1 MKKMFLLIG
10 CACLAGWFMWSEGL
24 THVSPVPEAPVVA
37 EVEQP
42 EYMVYITGAVRK
54 PGLYSFPDVVTIGDA
69 VHAAGDAL
77 PYAEASAVNY
87 AARIEDGMQIHLPY
101 NLDGVPAAS
110 ESDGQININDADETK
125 LTELPGIGP
134 AMARHIIEYRDK
146 HGGFTDCEQLQQV
159 KGIGTAKFE
168 KLKDKVTV

>member
-1 MKKMFLLIG
+1 MKKIFLLIG
-10 CACLAGWFMWSEGL
+10 CACLAGWFMWSGGL
-24 THVSPVPEAPVVA
+24 PDMSPVPEAPVVA

-69 VHAAGDAL
+69 VHAAGDTL
-77 PYAEASAVNY
+77 PYAEVSAVNY

-110 ESDGQININDADETK
+110 ESDGKININDADETK

>member
-1 MKKMFLLIG
+1 MLI
-10 CACLAGWFMWSEGL
+10 EGL

-37 EVEQP
+37 EVEKP

-54 PGLYSFPDVVTIGDA
+54 PGLYSFPDAVTIGDA
-69 VHAAGDAL
+69 VHTAGDAL

-101 NLDGVPAAS
+101 NLDGVPAAA
-110 ESDGQININDADETK
+110 ESDGKININDADETK

-159 KGIGTAKFE
+159 KGIGAAKFE

>member
-1 MKKMFLLIG
+1 M
-10 CACLAGWFMWSEGL
+10 
-24 THVSPVPEAPVVA
+24 A

-69 VHAAGDAL
+69 VHTAGDAL

-110 ESDGQININDADETK
+110 ESDGKININDADETK

>member
-110 ESDGQININDADETK
+110 ESDGKININDADETK
-125 LTELPGIGP
+125 LTELPGIVLPWPGISSSTETN
-134 AMARHIIEYRDK
+134 MAGLPIVSSCSRSK
-146 HGGFTDCEQLQQV
+146 ASVLPS
-159 KGIGTAKFE
+159 
-168 KLKDKVTV
+168 LKS